1 MQLPDYLNCGTNLTA
16 SILKFF
22 GLHTAHQSL
31 PAVDRMLFEGKYR
44 NIVLMLFDGMSI
56 STLQDHLPDDSFL
69 KTHMMTQLSA
79 VFPSTTTAATTS
91 IITGLNPGEHGWI
104 GWTLYFK
111 GLDKSIDLF
120 WNTEQFTRKAAAN
133 YPVASTYFP
142 YMSVTDR
149 VTQSGRAKGVVIS
162 PFDGITIYNLDGLF
176 FETKRQLREDGRHYI
191 YAYWP
196 EPDKQMHQFGCEHE
210 FVKQSVKNIEKG
222 LIDLQ
227 LSLGPDDIILVTAD
241 HGLID
246 SRPDFFEDFP
256 ILEDM
261 LLIPPAVEPRAAA
274 LYIKKEHLE
283 AFPALFLQTFQD
295 HYILLSKEE
304 ALNSG
309 LFGPGNHREEMGDL
323 VGDYFAV
330 AIKEYALYQKHEHC
344 KLLGMHAGLSKR
356 EMNVPLI
363 VIKGT

>member
-1 MQLPDYLNCGTNLTA
+1 MQFPDYLNCGTNLTA
-16 SILKFF
+16 SVLKFF
-22 GLHTAHQSL
+22 GLNTAHQSL
-31 PAVDRMLFEGKYR
+31 PAVDHMLSEGKYR

-56 STLQDHLPDDSFL
+56 STLQDHVSDDSFL
-69 KTHMMTQLSA
+69 KTHIMAQLSA

-111 GLDKSIDLF
+111 RLSKSIDLF
-120 WNTEQFTRKAAAN
+120 WNTEQFTREAAAD

-142 YMSVTDR
+142 YTTVTEK
-149 VTQSGRAKGVVIS
+149 VTQSGKAKGAVIS
-162 PFDGITIYNLDGLF
+162 PFEGTIIHSLNGLF
-176 FETKRQLREDGRHYI
+176 LETKRKLREDGRHYI

-210 FVKQSVKNIEKG
+210 LVKQSVKNIEEG

-246 SRPDFFEDFP
+246 SKPDFFEDFP
-256 ILEDM
+256 LLENM
-261 LLIPPAVEPRAAA
+261 LLIPPSVEPRASA
-274 LYIKKEHLE
+274 LYIKKENLE
-283 AFPALFLQTFQD
+283 AFSALFLQTFQD

-304 ALNSG
+304 ALNSR
-309 LFGPGNHREEMGDL
+309 LFGTGSHHEELSDL

-330 AIKEYALYQKHEHC
+330 AVKEYALYQKHEHC
-344 KLLGMHAGLSKR
+344 KLLGMHAGLTER
-356 EMNVPLI
+356 EMKVPLI
-363 VIKGT
+363 VIKKT